1 MKKYKKKC
9 KILYFGKEHELT
21 NEIKLGI
28 LETFF
33 NRPKTLE
40 IKLIGIMNITNMNH
54 MLSGCSKLFS
64 IPDISNLNTT
74 NVKYMNSM

>member
-1 MKKYKKKC
+1 MNINEMNIIYKVNNENSIPIFGLDFVKKYKKKC
-9 KILYFGKEHELT
+9 KILYLGKEHELT

-40 IKLIGIMNITNMNH
+40 I
-54 MLSGCSKLFS
+54 
-64 IPDISNLNTT
+64 
-74 NVKYMNSM
+74 